1 MALVYG
7 LDRARLGWLR
17 LLGPLATP
25 FVRSRELRAATALT
39 LSITV
44 ALVLTALAPLEL
56 LALGPLVLGVPHLAA
71 DVRYLVVRPG
81 LHRRPAFWLA
91 VGVPLVALALTAR
104 SAYGFLAVL
113 GAAVALPAR
122 WTARRALVA
131 TVAGGLAL
139 ASFHAPHALSP
150 VVAHVHNL
158 VAVAFFVAWPHLVG
172 RARSQRWHLL
182 PLALFVVASFAIF
195 AGALDPIARTVGA
208 IETSEGLGIPLG
220 VHLATLSPA
229 WLDAGP
235 TIALRFVLFF
245 AFAQSVHYGVWLRTV
260 PEEDRARPTPRTFRA
275 SIEAMREDGSL
286 APVALSGLLTL
297 ALMAWAALDLYAA
310 RFGYLRGALFHGY
323 LELAVA
329 AALVS
334 APRARLEAL
343 ASA

>member
-1 MALVYG
+1 MTALVYG
-7 LDRARLGWLR
+7 LDRARLAWLR

-25 FVRSRELRAATALT
+25 FVRSRELRAAVALT
-39 LSITV
+39 LSITA

-56 LALGPLVLGVPHLAA
+56 LALGPIVLGVPHLAS

-91 VGVPLVALALTAR
+91 VGVPLLALALTAR
-104 SAYGFLAVL
+104 SAYGLLAVL
-113 GAAVALPAR
+113 GAALALPAR
-122 WTARRALVA
+122 WTWRRVLVA
-131 TVAGGLAL
+131 GAAGGLAF
-139 ASFHAPHALSP
+139 ASFLVPHVLSP
-150 VVAHVHNL
+150 VIAQVHNL
-158 VAVAFFVAWPHLVG
+158 VAVAFFVAWPRLVG
-172 RARSQRWHLL
+172 RTRAQRWHLA
-182 PLALFVVASFAIF
+182 PLALFVLATLAIF
-195 AGALDPIARTVGA
+195 AGALDPVARTVGA
-208 IETSEGLGIPLG
+208 IETSEGLGTPLG

-235 TIALRFVLFF
+235 TVALRFVLFF

-286 APVALSGLLTL
+286 WPVALAGVLTL
-297 ALMAWAALDLYAA
+297 ALMAWAALDLYGA

-329 AALVS
+329 AALIA
-334 APRARLEAL
+334 APRARLDAL
-343 ASA
+343 AG